1 MTPTT
6 ANQKQLSS
14 AENRRQLEES
24 VERAM
29 QRYKSDFEAVR
40 ANSARLRE
48 AREAQEADAEASK
61 KVIQPAAAAPRKR
74 ARKA

>member
-1 MTPTT
+1 
-6 ANQKQLSS
+6 
-14 AENRRQLEES
+14 
-24 VERAM
+24 M

-48 AREAQEADAEASK
+48 AREAQQADAEARE
-61 KVIQPAAAAPRKR
+61 KVTPPAATPPRKR

>member
-48 AREAQEADAEASK
+48 AREAQQADAEARE
-61 KVIQPAAAAPRKR
+61 KVTPPAATPPRKR

>member
-1 MTPTT
+1 
-6 ANQKQLSS
+6 
-14 AENRRQLEES
+14 
-24 VERAM
+24 M